1 MTFQKNIKE
10 FEKLYK
16 DHFQFLCLVAFQIT
30 KSRAVSEDIVQD
42 FFIYLWGREEQ
53 TNINVSFNAYATR
66 AVKNLSLQH
75 LEKNKKL
82 ALADDKKLPAQEF
95 VEPVVF
101 EKTDAKNSKV
111 RELVNQIPEGRR
123 KIFIAHVVDGLSY
136 AQIAE
141 LYDISINTVK
151 TQMKR
156 SYAFLRSIENRDLTA
171 MVLLFLFERW

>member
-1 MTFQKNIKE
+1 MTFQNDIKA

-16 DHFQFLCLVAFQIT
+16 AHFQFLCLVAFQIT
-30 KSRAVSEDIVQD
+30 KNRAVAEDVVQD
-42 FFIYLWGREEQ
+42 FFIYLWGKEEQ
-53 TNINVSFNAYATR
+53 TKINVSFNAYATR
-66 AVKNLSLQH
+66 AVKNLSLQYV
-75 LEKNKKL
+75 EKYKKMEL
-82 ALADDKKLPAQEF
+82 SETAKVPSEEF
-95 VEPVVF
+95 VEPVIF
-101 EKTDAKNSKV
+101 EKGSNKEAKI
-111 RELVNQIPEGRR
+111 RELVNQIPENRR
-123 KIFIAHVVDGLSY
+123 KIFISHVVDGLSY